1 METGQI
7 RQFKLLNGDDII
19 AVLVAKNA
27 ESYIVESPL
36 ALVNNVTGNYHLTK
50 WFPLSPQKSFKL
62 LHSRIV
68 QHVPVHEEIAEAYVE
83 EIVNDRSKAPLV
95 QTYQE
100 LIDDLIEINRDI
112 TDNDDDDDEPEL
124 TPKTTTIH

>member
-1 METGQI
+1 MDTGQI

-19 AVLVAKNA
+19 AILVAKNA

-36 ALVNNVTGNYHLTK
+36 SLVSNVTGNYHLTK

-62 LHSRIV
+62 LHSRII

-100 LIDDLIEINRDI
+100 LLEDLIEINRDI
-112 TDNDDDDDEPEL
+112 TDNDDEPEL
-124 TPKTTTIH
+124 TTKTKTTTIH

>member
-1 METGQI
+1 MDTGQI

-27 ESYIVESPL
+27 DSYIVESPL

-62 LHSRIV
+62 FHSRII

-100 LIDDLIEINRDI
+100 LLEDLIEINRDI
-112 TDNDDDDDEPEL
+112 TDNDDEPEL
-124 TPKTTTIH
+124 TPKTKTTTIH

>member
-1 METGQI
+1 MDTGQI

-36 ALVNNVTGNYHLTK
+36 SLVSNVTGNFHLTK

-62 LHSRIV
+62 LHSRII
-68 QHVPVHEEIAEAYVE
+68 QHVPVHENIVQAYVE
-83 EIVNDRSKAPLV
+83 EIVNDRSKTPLV

-100 LIDDLIEINRDI
+100 LLEDLIEMNRDI
-112 TDNDDDDDEPEL
+112 TDDDDEPEL
-124 TPKTTTIH
+124 EPKTTTIH

>member
-1 METGQI
+1 MDTGQI

-19 AVLVAKNA
+19 AILVAKNA

-36 ALVNNVTGNYHLTK
+36 SLVSNVTGNYHLTK

-62 LHSRIV
+62 LHSRII

-100 LIDDLIEINRDI
+100 LLEDLIEINRDI
-112 TDNDDDDDEPEL
+112 TDNDDEPEL
-124 TPKTTTIH
+124 TLKTKTTTIH

>member
-1 METGQI
+1 MDTGQI

-36 ALVNNVTGNYHLTK
+36 VLVNNVTGNYHLAK

-68 QHVPVHEEIAEAYVE
+68 QHVPLHEEVAAAYVE

-100 LIDDLIEINRDI
+100 LLEDLIEINRDI
-112 TDNDDDDDEPEL
+112 TDNNDDEEEEEL
-124 TPKTTTIH
+124 TPNTTTIH